1 MNRRRGISRR
11 AVLRGAGVALGLP
24 WLESLV
30 PRAARGQI
38 LQPDRTFIAMSFP
51 CGVAP
56 LYWKP
61 AATGPGDAWALS
73 PILQP
78 LAPVK
83 GYVNVLSNVGN
94 YGPFG
99 GHVEPTTGNLTA
111 ALLTA
116 TRPTVSADHGSAT
129 CGISVDQVIAKGG
142 VRGSPLDSLQV
153 GLSTLDSSTNGLPPE
168 CSRSISWR
176 SATEPTYKLIDPQAV
191 FDKIVSGGN
200 LPANDPVNAARRAK
214 GKSVLDYVLAHATSV
229 RAKVSASDRQ
239 HMDDFMTSVRTL
251 ELNTQGMAA
260 PAGCGLVA
268 RPPESFAVGN
278 VPADYDRDTHANLMI
293 DLVVMALQC
302 GVTRVVSFM
311 LDDARSDF
319 VYGFLPVRHFTTAG
333 STPATG
339 TCAGLYGLI
348 NAGYNNDGLATVN
361 MWFVDKLSRL
371 AQKLLASPSGAGNLL
386 DDATIWFGSE
396 MHGGNQ
402 DALDLPILTVGKAGG
417 SLKTNQAIDFAT
429 TARKSERLAN
439 LHLTFIR
446 SVFEVGLGGPD
457 PITTFGTAVP
467 PVGGGPLTGD
477 FGAGTDVI
485 PEILA

>member
-1 MNRRRGISRR
+1 VNRRREISRR

-30 PRAARGQI
+30 PREARGQTT
-38 LQPDRTFIAMSFP
+38 PPRTFIAMSFP
-51 CGVAP
+51 CGVTP

-61 AATGPGDAWALS
+61 AATGTGDAWALS

-83 GYVNVLSNVGN
+83 SYVNVLQNVGN

-99 GHVEPTTGNLTA
+99 GHVEPANANLTA
-111 ALLTA
+111 ALLTG
-116 TRPTVSADHGSAT
+116 TRPTVSADGSAS
-129 CGISVDQVIAKGG
+129 CGISVDQVIAQTIGQMT
-142 VRGSPLDSLQV
+142 PLDSLQV
-153 GLSTLDSSTNGLPPE
+153 GLSTLASSTDGLPPE

-176 SATEPTYKLIDPQAV
+176 SPSEPLYKIINPMNA
-191 FDKIVSGGN
+191 FDAIVNAGN
-200 LPANDPVNAARRAK
+200 LPADPVTAARRAK
-214 GKSVLDYVLAHATSV
+214 GKSVLDYVLGHAASV

-239 HMDDFMTSVRTL
+239 HMDDFMSSVRQL
-251 ELNTQGMAA
+251 ELDTQGAPL
-260 PAGCGLVA
+260 PAGCGVLT
-268 RPPESFAVGN
+268 RPSEAFLLGN

-293 DLVVMALQC
+293 DLVVMAIQC

-319 VYGFLPVRHFTTAG
+319 VYDFLPMRTFSTTG
-333 STPATG
+333 STPGSG
-339 TCAGLYGLI
+339 TCVSPHGSM
-348 NAGYNNDGLATVN
+348 NAGANNDGYATIN
-361 MWFVDKLSRL
+361 LWFVDKLSRL
-371 AQKLLASPSGAGNLL
+371 AQKLQASPSGAGTLL

-396 MHGGNQ
+396 MHGANR
-402 DALDLPILTVGKAGG
+402 DALDLPILTVGKGG
-417 SLKTNQAIDFAT
+417 GRLKTNQSLDFAT

-446 SVFEVGLGGPD
+446 SVFDNVL
-457 PITTFGTAVP
+457 ITTFGKAVP
-467 PVGGGPLTGD
+467 PVATGPLSND
-477 FGAGTDVI
+477 YGAGTDVI